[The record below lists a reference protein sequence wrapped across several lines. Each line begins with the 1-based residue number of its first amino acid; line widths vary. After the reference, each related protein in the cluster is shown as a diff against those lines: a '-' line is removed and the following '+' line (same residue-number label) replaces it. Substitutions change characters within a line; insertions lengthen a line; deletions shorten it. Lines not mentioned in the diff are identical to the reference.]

1 MSSSNSAPVSQ
12 QVPLKRVYRC
22 AVNTKPLNIS
32 SSSNLAGLSKKM
44 AFAKKLQLSNQRGT
58 RFCGLIKLNAFGS
71 FNGAPGGAGEPP
83 KNTF

>member
-12 QVPLKRVYRC
+12 QVPLKRMYRC
-22 AVNTKPLNIS
+22 AVNTKPLDIS

-58 RFCGLIKLNAFGS
+58 RFWGLIKLNAFGS